1 MVRIKRY
8 LVERGIG
15 IRETISSAF
24 RKSLLRC
31 IGRSCMFRRVMMIL
45 TSINAHTPATEAL
58 ESACRFGY
66 PIALAPG
73 CMR

>member
-1 MVRIKRY
+1 
-8 LVERGIG
+8 
-15 IRETISSAF
+15 
-24 RKSLLRC
+24 
-31 IGRSCMFRRVMMIL
+31 MFRRVMMIL

-58 ESACRFGY
+58 ESACRFGH